1 MEDACSHLSNNLR
14 RSDVMEL
21 FQIDGKFE
29 QNQCWSDLSADF
41 SGFLVRGAGN
51 IVRGYT
57 LEKFPTPYDKMR
69 FICGIYEDNRLV
81 FVKMVNERAL
91 SPLCYV
97 FPNIEQQ
104 GYWDGFSPAEGG
116 FFPQHKFQG
125 HATIQIIPTVDNHN
139 IAQQTLN
146 RYDEF
151 CRCAF
156 PLFHGFMDTI
166 RTFRDFFE
174 ERWAPH
180 E

>member
-1 MEDACSHLSNNLR
+1 
-14 RSDVMEL
+14 MEL

-29 QNQCWSDLSADF
+29 QNGHWSNLDADF
-41 SGFLVRGAGN
+41 SGFLVREPGN

-57 LEKFPTPYDKMR
+57 LEKFPTPYDRMR

-97 FPNIEQQ
+97 FPNVEQQ
-104 GYWDGFSPAEGG
+104 GYWDSFFPLEGG
-116 FFPQHKFQG
+116 FFPLHKYQG
-125 HATIQIIPTVDNHN
+125 HATVQIVPTVDNCN
-139 IAQQTLN
+139 IARQTLD
-146 RYDEF
+146 RFDEF
-151 CRCAF
+151 RLHAF

-166 RTFRDFFE
+166 WTFRDFFK

-180 E
+180 D